1 MESFFA
7 FVFTTVASSASHSG
21 YFFPNSLGFFS
32 YSIYRGKNEEKSV
45 CAQSMAFVKNEK
57 GNDEVDFELR
67 ERIVITEK
75 KVERKRKGE

>member
-45 CAQSMAFVKNEK
+45 CAFVKNEK